1 MKKLSDFKLL
11 DHIITFATVP
21 HKNGYSLKKK
31 LIAFLLHLIIL
42 ICFEDLKKNCFALF
56 WCLGTLVSSIRY

>member
-31 LIAFLLHLIIL
+31 T
-42 ICFEDLKKNCFALF
+42 NCFPAASYNTHLF
-56 WCLGTLVSSIRY
+56 